1 MIPQGGFGNSLFQ
14 QIQLPSKSYLIDS
27 VNQRIVGYVDGLEA
41 VQQAVYKILQTQR
54 FEHSIYSSNY
64 GSELSSIIGQNADF
78 VQSELSRRVQ
88 QALLQDERIQAVE
101 NFNVTVT
108 GDSALVEFKV
118 VTQYGSFESVKEV

>member
-14 QIQLPSKSYLIDS
+14 QIQLPSKSYQIDS
-27 VNQRIVGYVDGLEA
+27 VNRRIVGHVDGLEA

-101 NFNVTVT
+101 NFNVTFT
-108 GDSALVEFKV
+108 GDSALIEFQV
-118 VTQYGSFESVKEV
+118 ITQYGSFESAKEV